1 VLQRRGEF
9 GEHKQ
14 TKGVDEQRLLA
25 IDRLAPS
32 TGKRPVRPVAWDSKR
47 SDLGVAQAQSLYA
60 RDLSD
65 LEDSK
70 SLTTKYMEG
79 MGYLS
84 RAQILTVLKCSS
96 T

>member
-9 GEHKQ
+9 GERQQ
-14 TKGVDEQRLLA
+14 TKGVDEQRLA
-25 IDRLAPS
+25 IDKLAPS
-32 TGKRPVRPVAWDSKR
+32 TGERPVRPVAWDSKR
-47 SDLGVAQAQSLYA
+47 SDLGVAQTQSLYA

-70 SLTTKYMEG
+70 SLTTKYMKG

-84 RAQILTVLKCSS
+84 RTQILTGLKCSS